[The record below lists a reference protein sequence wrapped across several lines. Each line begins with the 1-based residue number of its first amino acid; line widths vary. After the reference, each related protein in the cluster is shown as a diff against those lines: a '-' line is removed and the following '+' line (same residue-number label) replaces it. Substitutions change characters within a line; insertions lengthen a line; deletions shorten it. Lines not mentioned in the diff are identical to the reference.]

1 MYLQNNLIEIYFYF
15 SICRSLKTA
24 QHAANKEGEFS
35 VRTAPLAEHRIDTG
49 TIHPCARSINPTEH
63 ATMGQTAMEAAAAA
77 ITASPQTKSTS
88 CTDLDGSSH
97 VP

>member
-1 MYLQNNLIEIYFYF
+1 MPQISKASLCQN
-15 SICRSLKTA
+15 SSS
-24 QHAANKEGEFS
+24 H
-35 VRTAPLAEHRIDTG
+35 RTIDTG
-49 TIHPCARSINPTEH
+49 INHPYARSLNPMEH

-77 ITASPQTKSTS
+77 ASVTRQANSTS